1 MAKVTIATGV
11 LLILLGIGFYVGIGE
26 TSFTA
31 LIPSF
36 FGLPIVA
43 FGLVGRKES
52 ARKHAMHA
60 AVLFALLGRLGAVR
74 MGFAKW
80 SLMAQGVPIPRPMA
94 AVEQLI
100 MAIIC
105 GAFVI
110 LCIISFIKAR
120 KVPKEA

>member
-1 MAKVTIATGV
+1 MAKVTIATGII
-11 LLILLGIGFYVGIGE
+11 LILLGIGFYVGVGE

-31 LIPSF
+31 LIPSL
-36 FGLPIVA
+36 FGLPILA

-60 AVLFALLGRLGAVR
+60 AVLFGLLGFAGSFSMGLPKWR
-74 MGFAKW
+74 M
-80 SLMAQGVPIPRPMA
+80 MAQGAEIPRPMA

-105 GAFVI
+105 GAFVVM
-110 LCIISFIKAR
+110 CIVSFVKAR
-120 KVPKEA
+120 RAPKEV